1 MSHLKITLVQADL
14 AWEDPG
20 ANRTCFDRVL
30 AGIGGTTDLVVLPE
44 MFTTGFTMAGDDVA
58 ETMDGPSVAWL
69 KQTAAGLTA
78 HVTGSLVIRENGK
91 VYNRLVWAT
100 PEGHVYTYDKRHL
113 FRMSGEHKVYAAGT
127 TALTVSIGQWRFRP
141 FICYDLRFP
150 VWTRNVA
157 SCYDVAIVVANWPA
171 ARATHWA
178 ALLKARAIENQA
190 YVVGVNRVG
199 RDGNG
204 RTYAGDSVMVDY
216 QGEVILHAG
225 DHEAVHTVTIDGAG
239 LETYRHNFPAWRDA
253 DTWSMTEHPPLN
265 D

>member
-14 AWEDPG
+14 AWEDPRT
-20 ANRTCFDRVL
+20 NRTRFDRAL
-30 AGIGGTTDLVVLPE
+30 AGIAGTTDLVVLPE

-58 ETMDGPSVAWL
+58 EAMEGSSVAWM
-69 KQTAAGLTA
+69 KRTASGLAA
-78 HVTGSLVIRENGK
+78 HVAGSLVIRENGN
-91 VYNRLVWAT
+91 VYNRLVWAS
-100 PEGHVYTYDKRHL
+100 PEGHIYTYDKRHL

-127 TALTVSIGQWRFRP
+127 TSLTVSIGEWRVRP

-157 SCYDVAIVVANWPA
+157 RRYDVAIFVANWPA
-171 ARATHWA
+171 ARAAHWA

-190 YVVGVNRVG
+190 YVLGVNRVG

-204 RTYAGDSVMVDY
+204 QTYAGDSLAVDY
-216 QGEVILHAG
+216 QGAVIYHAG
-225 DHEAVHTVTIDGAG
+225 DREAVHTLTIDGAG
-239 LETYRHNFPAWRDA
+239 LETYRRNFPAWRDA
-253 DTWSMTEHPPLN
+253 DTWSMTEDQPPN